1 MSVNSNFR
9 KDKCWS
15 CEFFSGKREYKRGLL
30 LGDSIYTDG
39 RGKCTNKRSSEFNRD
54 VDENRW
60 CSKYQKWGVL
70 QSVLA
75 IEEQKKETQRV
86 MNELRKQEQES
97 RMSSYSEPE
106 RELTPAERA
115 EIERDRELRRI
126 RAEQEEKERLEREKQ
141 AKINAIRRSPI
152 VSGIVGGVVT
162 LMAFLI
168 GWTPY
173 WYWDSRLKS
182 IREMILFL
190 KDAGHDPNEAI
201 VIELY
206 QDGLH
211 AKEMRN
217 SVVWIPFVL
226 LVVGIAIT
234 IAVTI
239 YVNKKKVAR
248 LKEAHKE

>member
-1 MSVNSNFR
+1 MSVNSNFK

-15 CEFFSGKREYKRGLL
+15 CEFFSGKREYKKGLL
-30 LGDSIYTDG
+30 LGESVYTDG

-70 QSVLA
+70 QSALA

-86 MNELRKQEQES
+86 MNELKKQQEQI
-97 RMSSYSEPE
+97 RMSSYSEPA
-106 RELTPAERA
+106 RELTAAERV

-126 RAEQEEKERLEREKQ
+126 KLALGEKERLAREERGR
-141 AKINAIRRSPI
+141 INRINRFPVVA
-152 VSGIVGGVVT
+152 GIIGGVIT
-162 LMAFLI
+162 LFAFLL
-168 GWTPY
+168 GWIPY
-173 WYWDSRLKS
+173 WYWDIQRKNQ
-182 IREMILFL
+182 LFAIQEL
-190 KDAGHDPNEAI
+190 EELGHDPNEAI
-201 VIELY
+201 VQEFF
-206 QDGLH
+206 QDGMH

-234 IAVTI
+234 VAVTI
-239 YVNKKKVAR
+239 YVNKKKVIR
-248 LKEAHKE
+248 LKEAHK

>member
-1 MSVNSNFR
+1 MLKQS
-9 KDKCWS
+9 
-15 CEFFSGKREYKRGLL
+15 
-30 LGDSIYTDG
+30 
-39 RGKCTNKRSSEFNRD
+39 SSEFNHD

-70 QSVLA
+70 QSALA

-86 MNELRKQEQES
+86 MNELRRQEQES
-97 RMSSYSEPE
+97 RMSLYSEPE
-106 RELTPAERA
+106 RELTSAEKA

-126 RAEQEEKERLEREKQ
+126 RAEQEEKERLKREKQ
-141 AKINAIRRSPI
+141 AKINAIKRSPI
-152 VSGIVGGVVT
+152 VSGIVGGVST
-162 LMAFLI
+162 LIAFLF
-168 GWTPY
+168 GWIPY
-173 WYWDSRLKS
+173 WYWDIQRKNAIFAIEQL
-182 IREMILFL
+182 EEL
-190 KDAGHDPNEAI
+190 GHNPNEAI
-201 VIELY
+201 VQEFY

-226 LVVGIAIT
+226 LVVGIAIAV
-234 IAVTI
+234 AVTI